1 MEDGMEGRLERVSEA
16 LSRLRI
22 KDRFGWFLVILGPS
36 ILFGPMLVR
45 GRALFWGTP
54 VLQFV
59 PWRTYAF
66 EILKRGHLPLWDPLL
81 GMGAPLFANY
91 QIALLYPPNVL
102 LYFVGPIWGQ
112 GLLVGLHLIWAGLG
126 MYFLAQRLGLGVLS
140 RAIAGMGFSLS
151 GYLVA
156 RSGFLSINAAAA
168 WLPWIVLAA
177 DRLVHLSRSAADRSE
192 IIKSGCLLSIVLS
205 FQWLAGHAQ
214 TAWYTAIVLVAW
226 VLWRLAGSRDLKQAI
241 KVVSYVGLAGLVA
254 FALCAVQLVPTLEY
268 TLHSYRADTLDAEF
282 ALNYSFW
289 PWRLLCLVLP
299 GLFGSPALGDYW
311 GYGNYWEDAVYFGV
325 LPFLLSVY
333 AVISGWRKKSDRRG
347 TIRFLTVLGVSAL
360 VLALGRNTPIYP
372 FLFQHVPTFNMFQAP
387 SRWNIV
393 FVFSFALLAAFGID
407 RLKKPTGRALYWIR
421 LGTAGAGIIGVA
433 AVASTKL
440 LGGVEASFVRA
451 FILAG
456 VWFVTSGILVLLKP
470 ERTSLRWNLLA
481 GCIVLL
487 DLLVASR
494 GLIPSVSPSFFED
507 PGVTMKSLGSDHR
520 VYMDAEVEDEL
531 KFEWTHRFAT
541 YLNRED
547 WHLVRKYG
555 LPDTTLLD
563 GIPSANNFDPLLPQR
578 YVLWMNGLQDVS
590 SAHQTKL
597 LALMDVRWQAV
608 IDPSGDMSLIYRE
621 IPAPQRVRWISRA
634 ILAPSYDYAFET
646 VMDEEFDVQ
655 ETVVLEWA
663 FDTEEVDKVERGSA
677 SIVETDDPNVVIIR
691 SIAPVDG
698 WVVLSDTWFPGWEA
712 SIDDVPTENYRADF
726 LFRAVRVPAGE
737 HYIRFEYRPLSL
749 RIGFYLSIMAVCLL
763 IVQGWR
769 CFRD

>member
-1 MEDGMEGRLERVSEA
+1 MEVKHTHISEA
-16 LSRLRI
+16 CSRLRT
-22 KDRFGWFLVILGPS
+22 KDRFGWFLVILGPF
-36 ILFGPMLVR
+36 ILFGPMLIR

-54 VLQFV
+54 ILQFV

-66 EILKRGHLPLWDPLL
+66 DVIQRGHLPLWDPLL

-91 QIALLYPPNVL
+91 QIALLYPPNIL
-102 LYFVGPIWGQ
+102 LYLVGPIWGQ
-112 GLLVGLHLIWAGLG
+112 GLLVALHLIWAGLG
-126 MYFLAQRLGLGVLS
+126 MYFLARRLGLGVLS

-168 WLPWIVLAA
+168 WLPWAVLAV
-177 DRLVHLSRSAADRSE
+177 DRLVHLNQSAADRNE
-192 IIKSGCLLSIVLS
+192 IIKSGCMLSIVLS

-214 TAWYTAIVLVAW
+214 TAWYTAIMLAAW
-226 VLWRLAGSRDLKQAI
+226 VLWRLIGGADLKQALKI
-241 KVVSYVGLAGLVA
+241 VAYVALAGLFA
-254 FALCAVQLVPTLEY
+254 FALCAVQLIPTLEY

-333 AVISGWRKKSDRRG
+333 AVISGWRNKSEHRG
-347 TIRFLTVLGVSAL
+347 TIRFLTVSGLGAL
-360 VLALGRNTPIYP
+360 VLALGRNTPVFP

-387 SRWNIV
+387 ARWNIV

-433 AVASTKL
+433 AAASTKL
-440 LGGVEASFVRA
+440 LGGIEASFVRA
-451 FILAG
+451 FIIAG
-456 VWFVTSGILVLLKP
+456 IWFFASGILVLLKP
-470 ERTSLRWNLLA
+470 DTPSLRWDLLA

-487 DLLVASR
+487 DLLVASH
-494 GLIPSVSPSFFED
+494 GLIPSVSPSLFED
-507 PGVTMKSLGSDHR
+507 PSGTMKSLGSDHR
-520 VYMDAEVEDEL
+520 VYMDAVVEDEL
-531 KFEWTHRFAT
+531 KFEWTHRFDT
-541 YLNRED
+541 YLNRDD
-547 WHLVRKYG
+547 WHLVREYG
-555 LPDTTLLD
+555 LPNTTLLD
-563 GIPSANNFDPLLPQR
+563 DIPSANNFDPLLPQR
-578 YVLWMNGLQDVS
+578 YVLWMNALEDTS
-590 SAHQTKL
+590 SVHQTEL
-597 LALMDVRWQAV
+597 LALMDVRWQAAV
-608 IDPSGDMSLIYRE
+608 DPSGDMSLIYRE
-621 IPAPQRVRWISRA
+621 IPAAQRVRWISRA
-634 ILAPSYDYAFET
+634 VIAPSYEHAFEM
-646 VMDEEFDVQ
+646 VMDETFDAQ

-663 FDTEEVDKVERGSA
+663 FNTEEADRNEWGKA
-677 SIVETDDPNVVIIR
+677 SIVETDDPNMVLIK

-698 WVVLSDTWFPGWEA
+698 WVVLSDTWFPGWKA
-712 SIDDVPTENYRADF
+712 SVDDDPTQIYRADF
-726 LFRAVRVPAGE
+726 LFRAVRIPAGE
-737 HYIRFEYRPLSL
+737 HQIRFEYRPSSV
-749 RIGFYLSIMAVCLL
+749 RIGFYLSLMAVCLL

>member
-1 MEDGMEGRLERVSEA
+1 MEVKHTHISEA
-16 LSRLRI
+16 CSRLRI
-22 KDRFGWFLVILGPS
+22 KDRFGWFLVILGPF
-36 ILFGPMLVR
+36 ILFGPMLIR

-54 VLQFV
+54 ILQFV

-66 EILKRGHLPLWDPLL
+66 DVIQRGHLPLWDPLL

-91 QIALLYPPNVL
+91 QIALLYPPNIL
-102 LYFVGPIWGQ
+102 LYLVGPIWGQ
-112 GLLVGLHLIWAGLG
+112 GLLVALHLIWASLG
-126 MYFLAQRLGLGVLS
+126 MYFLARRLGLGVLS

-168 WLPWIVLAA
+168 WLPWAVLAV
-177 DRLVHLSRSAADRSE
+177 DRLVHLNQSAADRNE
-192 IIKSGCLLSIVLS
+192 IIKSGCMLSIVLS

-214 TAWYTAIVLVAW
+214 TAWYTAIMLAAW
-226 VLWRLAGSRDLKQAI
+226 VLWRLIGGADLKQALKI
-241 KVVSYVGLAGLVA
+241 VAYVALAGLFA
-254 FALCAVQLVPTLEY
+254 FALCAVQLIPTLEY

-333 AVISGWRKKSDRRG
+333 AVISGWRNKSEHRG
-347 TIRFLTVLGVSAL
+347 TIRFLTVSGLGAL
-360 VLALGRNTPIYP
+360 VLALGRNTPVFP

-387 SRWNIV
+387 ARWNIV

-433 AVASTKL
+433 AAASTKL
-440 LGGVEASFVRA
+440 LGGIEASFVRA
-451 FILAG
+451 FIIAG
-456 VWFVTSGILVLLKP
+456 IWFFASGILVLLKP
-470 ERTSLRWNLLA
+470 DTPSLRWDLLA

-487 DLLVASR
+487 DLLVASH
-494 GLIPSVSPSFFED
+494 GLIPSVSPSLFED
-507 PGVTMKSLGSDHR
+507 PSGTMKSLGSDHR
-520 VYMDAEVEDEL
+520 VYMDAVVEDEL
-531 KFEWTHRFAT
+531 KFEWTHRFDT
-541 YLNRED
+541 YLNRDD
-547 WHLVRKYG
+547 WHLVREYG
-555 LPDTTLLD
+555 LPNTTLLD
-563 GIPSANNFDPLLPQR
+563 DIPSANNFDPLLPQR
-578 YVLWMNGLQDVS
+578 YVLWMNALEDTS
-590 SAHQTKL
+590 SVHQTEL
-597 LALMDVRWQAV
+597 LALMDVRWQAAV
-608 IDPSGDMSLIYRE
+608 DPSGDMSLIYRE
-621 IPAPQRVRWISRA
+621 IPAAQRVRWISRA
-634 ILAPSYDYAFET
+634 VIAPSYEHAFEM
-646 VMDEEFDVQ
+646 VMDETFDAQ

-663 FDTEEVDKVERGSA
+663 FNTEEADRNEWGKA
-677 SIVETDDPNVVIIR
+677 SIVETDDPNMVLIK

-698 WVVLSDTWFPGWEA
+698 WVVLSDTWFPGWKA
-712 SIDDVPTENYRADF
+712 SVDDDPTQIYRADF
-726 LFRAVRVPAGE
+726 LFRAVRIPAGE
-737 HYIRFEYRPLSL
+737 HQIRFEYRPSSV
-749 RIGFYLSIMAVCLL
+749 RIGFYLSLMAVCLL

>member
-1 MEDGMEGRLERVSEA
+1 MEAKHTHISEA
-16 LSRLRI
+16 CSRLRT
-22 KDRFGWFLVILGPS
+22 KDRFGWFLVILGPF
-36 ILFGPMLVR
+36 ILFGPMLIR

-54 VLQFV
+54 ILQFV

-66 EILKRGHLPLWDPLL
+66 DVIQRGHLPLWDPLL

-91 QIALLYPPNVL
+91 QIALLYPPNIL
-102 LYFVGPIWGQ
+102 LYLVGPIWGQ
-112 GLLVGLHLIWAGLG
+112 GLLVALHLIWAGLG
-126 MYFLAQRLGLGVLS
+126 MYFLARRLGLGVLS

-168 WLPWIVLAA
+168 WLPWAVLAV
-177 DRLVHLSRSAADRSE
+177 DRLVHLNQSAADRNE
-192 IIKSGCLLSIVLS
+192 IIKSGCMLSIVLS

-214 TAWYTAIVLVAW
+214 TAWYTAIMLAAW
-226 VLWRLAGSRDLKQAI
+226 VLWRLIGGADLKQALKI
-241 KVVSYVGLAGLVA
+241 VAYVALAGLFA
-254 FALCAVQLVPTLEY
+254 FALCAVQLIPTLEY

-333 AVISGWRKKSDRRG
+333 AVISGWRNKSEHRG
-347 TIRFLTVLGVSAL
+347 TIRFLTVSGLGAL
-360 VLALGRNTPIYP
+360 VLALGRNTPVFP

-387 SRWNIV
+387 ARWNIV

-433 AVASTKL
+433 AAASTKL
-440 LGGVEASFVRA
+440 LGGIEASFVRA
-451 FILAG
+451 FIIAG
-456 VWFVTSGILVLLKP
+456 IWFFASGILVLLKP
-470 ERTSLRWNLLA
+470 DTPSLRWDLLA

-487 DLLVASR
+487 DLLVASH
-494 GLIPSVSPSFFED
+494 GLIPSVSPSLFED
-507 PGVTMKSLGSDHR
+507 PSGTMKSLGSDHR
-520 VYMDAEVEDEL
+520 VYMDAVVEDEL
-531 KFEWTHRFAT
+531 KFEWTHRFDT
-541 YLNRED
+541 YLNRDD
-547 WHLVRKYG
+547 WHLVREYG
-555 LPDTTLLD
+555 LPNTTLLD
-563 GIPSANNFDPLLPQR
+563 DIPSANNFDPLLPQR
-578 YVLWMNGLQDVS
+578 YVLWMNALEDTS
-590 SAHQTKL
+590 SVHQTEL
-597 LALMDVRWQAV
+597 LALMDVRWQAAV
-608 IDPSGDMSLIYRE
+608 DPSGDMSLIYRE
-621 IPAPQRVRWISRA
+621 IPAAQRVRWISRA
-634 ILAPSYDYAFET
+634 VIAPSYEHAFEM
-646 VMDEEFDVQ
+646 VMDETFDAQ

-663 FDTEEVDKVERGSA
+663 FNTEEADRNEWGKA
-677 SIVETDDPNVVIIR
+677 SIVETDDPNMVLIK

-698 WVVLSDTWFPGWEA
+698 WVVLSDTWFPGWKA
-712 SIDDVPTENYRADF
+712 SVDDDPTQIYRADF
-726 LFRAVRVPAGE
+726 LFRAVRIPAGE
-737 HYIRFEYRPLSL
+737 HQIRFEYRPSSV
-749 RIGFYLSIMAVCLL
+749 RIGFYLSLMAVCLL

>member
-1 MEDGMEGRLERVSEA
+1 MIGRRTRISEA
-16 LSRLRI
+16 FSRLRI

-36 ILFGPMLVR
+36 ILFGPMLIR

-66 EILKRGHLPLWDPLL
+66 EVLQRGYLPLWDPLL

-91 QIALLYPPNVL
+91 QVALLYPPNVL
-102 LYFVGPIWGQ
+102 LFVVGPIWGH
-112 GLLVGLHLIWAGLG
+112 GLLVALHLVWAGLG
-126 MYFLAQRLGLGVLS
+126 MYFLVRRLKLRVLS
-140 RAIAGMGFSLS
+140 GAIAGMAFGLS

-168 WLPWIVLAA
+168 WIPWVVLAA
-177 DRLVHLSRSAADRSE
+177 DRLVHLSRGAADRSK
-192 IIKSGCLLSIVLS
+192 IIKSACLLSIVLS

-214 TAWYTAIVLVAW
+214 TAWYTAVILVAW
-226 VLWRLAGSRDLKQAI
+226 VIWRLIGSTDLKQVLKILAFLAI
-241 KVVSYVGLAGLVA
+241 AGLFA
-254 FALCAVQLVPTLEY
+254 FALCAVQLIPTLEY

-311 GYGNYWEDAVYFGV
+311 GYGNYWEDAIYFGV
-325 LPFLLSVY
+325 LPFLLSIY
-333 AVISGWRKKSDRRG
+333 AVLSGWRTKGEQRG
-347 TIRFLTVLGVSAL
+347 SIRFLTVLGLGAL

-372 FLFQHVPTFNMFQAP
+372 FLFEHVPTFNMFQAP

-393 FVFSFALLAAFGID
+393 FVFSSALLAAFGID

-421 LGTAGAGIIGVA
+421 LGTAGAGIIGIA
-433 AVASTKL
+433 AVASTEL
-440 LGGVEASFVRA
+440 LGGIEASFVRA

-470 ERTSLRWNLLA
+470 DGSSLRWNLLV
-481 GCIVLL
+481 GCVVLL

-494 GLIPSVSPSFFED
+494 GLVPSVSPSLFED
-507 PGVTMKSLGSDHR
+507 PDGTMKSLGNDHR
-520 VYMDAEVEDEL
+520 VYLDAEVENEL
-531 KFEWTHRFAT
+531 KFEWTHRFDT
-541 YLNRED
+541 YMNTDD
-547 WHLVRKYG
+547 WYLVRKYG

-578 YVLWMNGLQDVS
+578 YVLWMNGLEDTS
-590 SAHQTKL
+590 SARRTVL
-597 LALMDVRWQAV
+597 LALMDVHWQAS
-608 IDPSGDMSLIYRE
+608 IDPSKEMSLIYRE
-621 IPAPQRVRWISRA
+621 NLDPQRVRWVSRA
-634 ILAPSYDYAFET
+634 VLAPSYEQAFDM
-646 VMDEEFDVQ
+646 VMDEDFDPH

-663 FDTEEVDKVERGSA
+663 FATEDADKNEWGSA
-677 SIVETDDPNVVIIR
+677 AIVETDNPNQVTIR
-691 SIAPVDG
+691 SSAPVEG
-698 WVVLSDTWFPGWEA
+698 WVVLSDTWFPGWKA
-712 SIDDVPTENYRADF
+712 SIDEVQTEIYRADF

-737 HYIRFEYRPLSL
+737 HQIRFEYRPTSV
-749 RIGFYLSIMAVCLL
+749 RIGFYLSLLAVCLL
-763 IVQGWR
+763 VVQGWR
-769 CFRD
+769 WFRD

>member
-1 MEDGMEGRLERVSEA
+1 
-16 LSRLRI
+16 
-22 KDRFGWFLVILGPS
+22 
-36 ILFGPMLVR
+36 
-45 GRALFWGTP
+45 
-54 VLQFV
+54 
-59 PWRTYAF
+59 
-66 EILKRGHLPLWDPLL
+66 
-81 GMGAPLFANY
+81 
-91 QIALLYPPNVL
+91 
-102 LYFVGPIWGQ
+102 
-112 GLLVGLHLIWAGLG
+112 
-126 MYFLAQRLGLGVLS
+126 
-140 RAIAGMGFSLS
+140 
-151 GYLVA
+151 
-156 RSGFLSINAAAA
+156 
-168 WLPWIVLAA
+168 
-177 DRLVHLSRSAADRSE
+177 
-192 IIKSGCLLSIVLS
+192 
-205 FQWLAGHAQ
+205 
-214 TAWYTAIVLVAW
+214 
-226 VLWRLAGSRDLKQAI
+226 
-241 KVVSYVGLAGLVA
+241 
-254 FALCAVQLVPTLEY
+254 
-268 TLHSYRADTLDAEF
+268 
-282 ALNYSFW
+282 
-289 PWRLLCLVLP
+289 
-299 GLFGSPALGDYW
+299 
-311 GYGNYWEDAVYFGV
+311 
-325 LPFLLSVY
+325 
-333 AVISGWRKKSDRRG
+333 
-347 TIRFLTVLGVSAL
+347 
-360 VLALGRNTPIYP
+360 
-372 FLFQHVPTFNMFQAP
+372 
-387 SRWNIV
+387 
-393 FVFSFALLAAFGID
+393 
-407 RLKKPTGRALYWIR
+407 
-421 LGTAGAGIIGVA
+421 
-433 AVASTKL
+433 
-440 LGGVEASFVRA
+440 VRA